1 MRGAGGV
8 QATEKRR
15 SLCARTWMPSPTTN
29 RPPVEPAM
37 SQPTSATAIGV
48 RAKAIAT
55 PVWSSIRSV
64 AAPATASA
72 RNGSCWFSGATMPS
86 YPSASAASAAAPTRR
101 RSSCGTV
108 VNTRMARAPFR
119 LAAIGP

>member
-8 QATEKRR
+8 HGTEKRR
-15 SLCARTWMPSPTTN
+15 SLWPRTCDPRPITK
-29 RPPVEPAM
+29 RPPVEPAR

-55 PVWSSIRSV
+55 LVCNSMRSV

-72 RNGSCWFSGATMPS
+72 RNGSCLFSIEATPS
-86 YPSASAASAAAPTRR
+86 
-101 RSSCGTV
+101 
-108 VNTRMARAPFR
+108 
-119 LAAIGP
+119 